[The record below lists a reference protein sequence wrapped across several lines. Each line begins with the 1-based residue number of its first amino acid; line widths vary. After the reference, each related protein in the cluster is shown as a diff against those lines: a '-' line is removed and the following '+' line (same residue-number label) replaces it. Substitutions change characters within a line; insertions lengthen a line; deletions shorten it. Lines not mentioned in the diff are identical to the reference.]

1 MENVHLKEFSP
12 DQKLFALIE
21 NDGKLKIWDVETNV
35 LKQEY
40 VPNLHLSTPCSA
52 FKWIRVGTVS
62 KKKTRGSDVAS
73 TLYIVLG
80 TNRGGLALYSYATA
94 KLEATFKGDGHG
106 LAVTSIVFDGNNFLY
121 TTGLDCKIIKWNI
134 KKCQQESVFECGPEK
149 PTAVSLIQEEE
160 MIISASKTI
169 KVFNGTTEKV
179 AQTFT
184 GHSSNIIILRTFSYQ
199 ETNYIISASKTD
211 RNLCL
216 WELDEEDSKTIKSGA
231 ASTFS
236 LNSAPTFFD
245 INVTEDSL
253 QIACVSRNDSL
264 QFFELNLSNIKN
276 KKPIKPTFTLEIASE
291 TTTSS
296 NVDHIPVTS
305 AAIINENILIGY
317 GDMLM
322 KFELISI
329 QQPQKNNI
337 LVRKDPMKMTVK
349 KTKEDGK
356 VMNVVTPLL
365 SANAEYLN
373 VVSSRKPLKPVEIP
387 LETRIE
393 NLKVAD
399 GKRPNAKKLTQQL
412 IQGLHSSDAV
422 ILRNVLRQTDEE
434 TVRLT
439 VKYLPSQY
447 VLSFVNELSLLMAK
461 KTAGSETA
469 LLWLRHLIQ
478 THASHLMAFGVENL
492 NATFGT
498 CLGIIDHRAQSLAG
512 LSRLRGRLELLVRQI
527 KQNSD
532 IDDEVSN
539 ENLLVYEED
548 DESLLDNSSSED
560 ENYDDFED
568 DDQDS
573 GHEKMNGKSGGSEDE
588 GMDMS
593 D

>member
-1 MENVHLKEFSP
+1 M
-12 DQKLFALIE
+12 
-21 NDGKLKIWDVETNV
+21 
-35 LKQEY
+35 
-40 VPNLHLSTPCSA
+40 
-52 FKWIRVGTVS
+52 
-62 KKKTRGSDVAS
+62 
-73 TLYIVLG
+73 
-80 TNRGGLALYSYATA
+80 
-94 KLEATFKGDGHG
+94 
-106 LAVTSIVFDGNNFLY
+106 
-121 TTGLDCKIIKWNI
+121 
-134 KKCQQESVFECGPEK
+134 
-149 PTAVSLIQEEE
+149 
-160 MIISASKTI
+160 
-169 KVFNGTTEKV
+169 
-179 AQTFT
+179 
-184 GHSSNIIILRTFSYQ
+184 
-199 ETNYIISASKTD
+199 
-211 RNLCL
+211 CL
-216 WELDEEDSKTIKSGA
+216 WQLDEADSKSNKSA
-231 ASTFS
+231 AATTFS

-264 QFFELNLSNIKN
+264 QFFELNLSNIKS

-349 KTKEDGK
+349 RTKEDGK
-356 VMNVVTPLL
+356 VMNVVTPLI

-373 VVSSRKPLKPVEIP
+373 VVSSSRKPLKPVEIP

-461 KTAGSETA
+461 KTAGSETS

-498 CLGIIDHRAQSLAG
+498 CLGIIDHRTQSLAG

-548 DESLLDNSSSED
+548 GNKKL
-560 ENYDDFED
+560 NYISIEFIT
-568 DDQDS
+568 
-573 GHEKMNGKSGGSEDE
+573 
-588 GMDMS
+588 
-593 D
+593 

>member
-1 MENVHLKEFSP
+1 M
-12 DQKLFALIE
+12 
-21 NDGKLKIWDVETNV
+21 
-35 LKQEY
+35 
-40 VPNLHLSTPCSA
+40 
-52 FKWIRVGTVS
+52 
-62 KKKTRGSDVAS
+62 
-73 TLYIVLG
+73 
-80 TNRGGLALYSYATA
+80 
-94 KLEATFKGDGHG
+94 
-106 LAVTSIVFDGNNFLY
+106 
-121 TTGLDCKIIKWNI
+121 
-134 KKCQQESVFECGPEK
+134 
-149 PTAVSLIQEEE
+149 
-160 MIISASKTI
+160 
-169 KVFNGTTEKV
+169 
-179 AQTFT
+179 
-184 GHSSNIIILRTFSYQ
+184 
-199 ETNYIISASKTD
+199 
-211 RNLCL
+211 CL
-216 WELDEEDSKTIKSGA
+216 WHLDETDSKSNKSSA
-231 ASTFS
+231 AATFS
-236 LNSAPTFFD
+236 LNSAPNFFD

-322 KFELISI
+322 QFELISI

-337 LVRKDPMKMTVK
+337 LVRKDPMKMMFKTVK
-349 KTKEDGK
+349 ENGK
-356 VMNVVTPLL
+356 VMNVVTPII
-365 SANAEYLN
+365 SANVEYLN
-373 VVSSRKPLKPVEIP
+373 VVSSSRKPLKPVEIP

-461 KTAGSETA
+461 KTAGSDTA

-478 THASHLMAFGVENL
+478 THASHLMAFGVDNL

-498 CLGIIDHRAQSLAG
+498 CLGIIDHRTQSLAG

-548 DESLLDNSSSED
+548 GNEKHSYFLFNSIL
-560 ENYDDFED
+560 NITCYF
-568 DDQDS
+568 QMNPFWTTVVL
-573 GHEKMNGKSGGSEDE
+573 KMKT
-588 GMDMS
+588 MMILMMTTKTVDMKK
-593 D
+593 